1 MPTKQIISVIL
12 LILAGF
18 IAGCGK
24 PPPTNEEFYK
34 IALMDFQKIEV
45 TYYKHHKD
53 SDRLWWESDSSS
65 KRGFITFF
73 LGTEILKNDD
83 VKYPYKGIEYVLFK
97 NDISAGLVN
106 NETFRKNIFIEM
118 SKIKIEDV
126 KGEDEIIV
134 AGAPM
139 HIGKINYLWDRNT
152 WLVPQK

>member
-1 MPTKQIISVIL
+1 MQTKQKISVIL
-12 LILAGF
+12 LIWAGF

-24 PPPTNEEFYK
+24 PPPSNEEFYK
-34 IALMDFQKIEV
+34 IALVDFQKIEL

-53 SDRLWWESDSSS
+53 SDRLWWESDNSS

-83 VKYPYKGIEYVLFK
+83 VTYPYKGIEYVLFK
-97 NDISAGLVN
+97 NDISADLVN
-106 NETFRKNIFIEM
+106 NETFRKTLFIAL
-118 SKIKIEDV
+118 KNIKIEDV

-152 WLVPQK
+152 WLVQK